1 VEKKFRL
8 RIIISVFIVL
18 LVGLSFT
25 FLYKVYK
32 RILVSTPDTI
42 TIGSTAPATPTPT
55 PDPLAPK
62 NILLL
67 GYAGGDHEGATLTD
81 TIMVAHIDPRKE
93 DITLISVPR
102 DLWVPIPV
110 EDNNTENSKINAA
123 FAIGLDD
130 KKYPNK
136 LPQYKGVGGAGK
148 LAEDMV
154 GMVTGL
160 HIDNFVAIN
169 FEGFKKMID
178 ILGGVN
184 VYVPETF
191 EDKFYPIAG
200 EEKNTCGKSDEELA
214 ALNATMSGQ
223 LLEKEFTCRFET
235 ISFVKGLTTMD
246 SETALKFVRSRHSE
260 TNGNDFARSTRQQA
274 LIIGVKNKLLKIS
287 SIPKIVP
294 IINSMSKYLITDID
308 IKTALDIFSDQTLP
322 KSVDIKTINLSI
334 DNVLQESI
342 SADHQ
347 YILIP
352 KDSEDN
358 WGVIHDYIREQL
370 QADTTPSA

>member
-1 VEKKFRL
+1 VRKKLRL
-8 RIIISVFIVL
+8 KIIISLLIVL
-18 LVGLSFT
+18 LLGLSFT

-32 RILVSTPDTI
+32 RILVSTPDII

-67 GYAGGDHEGATLTD
+67 GYAGGNHEGATLTD
-81 TIMVAHIDPRKE
+81 TIMVAHVDPRKE
-93 DITLISVPR
+93 DVTLISVPR
-102 DLWVPIPV
+102 DLWVPIPT
-110 EDNNTENSKINAA
+110 DASSTEKSKINAA

-136 LPQYKGVGGAGK
+136 LPQYKGVAGAGK

-154 GMVTGL
+154 GMATGL
-160 HIDNFVAIN
+160 RIDNFVAIN

-178 ILGGVN
+178 ILGGVD

-191 EDKFYPIAG
+191 EDKFYPITG
-200 EEKNTCGKSDEELA
+200 KENDTCGKSDEELNA
-214 ALNATMSGQ
+214 INATMSGQ

-235 ISFVKGLTTMD
+235 ISFVKGKTTMD

-274 LIIGVKNKLLKIS
+274 LIIGIKNKLLKFS

-294 IINSMSKYLITDID
+294 LINSMSKYVLTDID
-308 IKTALDIFSDQTLP
+308 IKTALDIFSKQTLP

-334 DNVLQESI
+334 ENVLQESV
-342 SADHQ
+342 SSDHQ

-352 KDSEDN
+352 KNSEDN
-358 WGVIHDYIREQL
+358 WGVIHDYIQEQL
-370 QADTTPSA
+370 QGDVTPGA